1 MMHDAQVSNIK
12 LSIMRRELHSMFES
26 DAFVLPDSFEEDE
39 IDIFAELG
47 VKNSGQFTNP
57 ATQLQEQNENL
68 AILLS
73 NDEMVTQQ
81 DANDIEETN
90 SKTVV
95 IETSSVSLPDETISE
110 LLEILVKQELHTS
123 DGEQITSNVP
133 GNAKVN
139 LASAKVV
146 KRHDEYEIS
155 VIIDVDGSGPVRPFA
170 KIKTQNNILSPSE
183 APASIPKSWIPLH
196 DILRDLLTKAM
207 QMLSS
212 TKFAINHNA

>member
-1 MMHDAQVSNIK
+1 
-12 LSIMRRELHSMFES
+12 MFES

-57 ATQLQEQNENL
+57 ATRLQEQNENL

-73 NDEMVTQQ
+73 NDEMVTEP
-81 DANDIEETN
+81 DAEEIEEIN

-95 IETSSVSLPDETISE
+95 IESSSISLPDETISE

-183 APASIPKSWIPLH
+183 APSSIPKSWIPLH